1 MPCRSCASESQKTFG
16 SEISIHF
23 PGRKGLDRTAVLVFP
38 KLVVCTNCGFTEFT
52 IPDAEL
58 HRLREPDAIQR
69 PHIHG
74 QSSLGQNR

>member
-1 MPCRSCASESQKTFG
+1 MPCRSCASESQKTVG

-38 KLVVCTNCGFTEFT
+38 KLVVCASCGFTEFT
-52 IPDAEL
+52 IPDTERR
-58 HRLREPDAIQR
+58 RLREPDAIRR
-69 PHIHG
+69 PQIPG